1 MRRRVCILALKQAS
15 FVLASR
21 FYPYPQGVGVMT
33 QAQLDRA
40 VARATG
46 EALRTISSMGFVP
59 LANTPVEHEPQIVD
73 WDELDARRYS
83 YFPQRQRTSVLA

>member
-1 MRRRVCILALKQAS
+1 
-15 FVLASR
+15 
-21 FYPYPQGVGVMT
+21 MT

-46 EALRTISSMGFVP
+46 ETLRTINAMGFVP
-59 LANTPVEHEPQIVD
+59 LASNCVEREPQVVD

-83 YFPQRQRTSVLA
+83 VFPQRQRQNVRA